1 MDHCHLYAATVRR
14 LNRRFNV
21 WLYSQ
26 ALWSFL
32 LTYFVMSLAITYAIF
47 WAGDWVF
54 SHVIHMPG
62 AGGQS
67 TLYHFG
73 FAAWLTAIGLI
84 GRRKWRRRFGLTPSE
99 RS

>member
-1 MDHCHLYAATVRR
+1 VRR

-26 ALWSFL
+26 ALWSYL

-47 WAGDWVF
+47 WAGNWTCN
-54 SHVIHMPG
+54 HVLHLLG
-62 AGGQS
+62 AGRHS
-67 TLYHFG
+67 TLYYFA
-73 FAAWLTAIGLI
+73 FAAWMTVIGLI
-84 GRRKWRRRFGLTPSE
+84 GRRKWRHRFGVTPSE